1 LRKDSGGFWKN
12 LVSWWGGQSPW
23 DWEGCSGQRSGAFK
37 ALEAWGIREKLLE
50 IQPVGITGEGGC
62 VGEEF

>member
-1 LRKDSGGFWKN
+1 M
-12 LVSWWGGQSPW
+12 SWWGGQSPW